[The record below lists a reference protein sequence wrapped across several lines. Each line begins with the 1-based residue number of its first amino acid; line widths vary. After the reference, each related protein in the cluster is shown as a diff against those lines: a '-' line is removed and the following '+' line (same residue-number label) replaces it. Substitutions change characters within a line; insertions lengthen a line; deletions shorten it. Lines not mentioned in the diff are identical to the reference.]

1 MCVTVVLL
9 AYHMGGGGGR
19 GGTLCLWKRMK
30 ADDLELILNLQITL
44 KGAGGGGGHTLSLEE
59 DVLW

>member
-1 MCVTVVLL
+1 
-9 AYHMGGGGGR
+9 
-19 GGTLCLWKRMK
+19 MK

-44 KGAGGGGGHTLSLEE
+44 KGGGGGGGHTLSLEE